1 MMTRDYT
8 QKQRSINNPAAF
20 YKMIIN
26 ISEIKTLFYKTQ
38 ENKKGSGTTVP
49 EPFSP
54 EP

>member
-8 QKQRSINNPAAF
+8 QRQRSINNSAAF

-38 ENKKGSGTTVP
+38 ENKKGSGATVP

>member
-1 MMTRDYT
+1 MMIRDYT
-8 QKQRSINNPAAF
+8 QKQMSINNPTAF

-38 ENKKGSGTTVP
+38 ENKKGSGTVEP